1 MDAAA
6 RGAAAISS
14 RDFSAAVTH
23 YTNAIS
29 SNPQAVD
36 YYIKRSIAYTRLSPA
51 DYASALKD
59 SELAVVL
66 AKKRGKKELIIQS
79 QLRRGIALFGLER
92 WADAQQCFEWVSKL
106 DKDEKSLKIWG
117 IKVQGKLDGLEPGDE
132 KGLVSVK
139 EVPEVDVPKDVEVKK
154 VDQLPATVPAT
165 VPATTSEGVQT
176 PANKIRH
183 EWYQTTNTIVVTL
196 FAKGIPKDKATIDL
210 KENSLAISFP
220 LPSGSEFQF
229 SLDYLYANIDASLST
244 SKIMSTKAEFT
255 LIKSTPGQKWPT
267 LEGTERSI
275 TENRTEPT
283 TDPSPD
289 AIKRAVLSEK
299 APSYPTSSKTGTKNW
314 DKLADDLTKKPKK
327 EKKEEEEDQGDA
339 DGADYDFEGGDQ
351 VNGFFQMLYKDA
363 DPDTRRA
370 MMKSYVES
378 NGTSLSTNWEQVGKQ
393 RIEPDP
399 PDGMEVK
406 KW

>member
-14 RDFSAAVTH
+14 RDFAAAVAH

-36 YYIKRSIAYTRLSPA
+36 YYIKRSIAYTRISPA
-51 DYASALKD
+51 DHSSALKD

-79 QLRRGIALFGLER
+79 QLRRGIAFFGLER

-117 IKVQGKLDGLEPGDE
+117 IKVQGKLDGLEVGDE
-132 KGLVSVK
+132 KGVVSVK
-139 EVPEVDVPKDVEVKK
+139 EMPEVDMPKDVEVKK
-154 VDQLPATVPAT
+154 VDPVPAK
-165 VPATTSEGVQT
+165 VPEGVQT

-183 EWYQTTNTIVVTL
+183 EWYQTTENVVVSL

-210 KENSLAISFP
+210 KPNSIAISFP

-229 SLDYLYANIDASLST
+229 SLDCLYANIDESSST
-244 SKIMSTKAEFT
+244 SKIMSTKVEFT
-255 LIKSTPGQKWPT
+255 LKKSTPGQKWSS
-267 LEGTERSI
+267 LEGVERSV
-275 TENRTEPT
+275 TENQSEPAT
-283 TDPSPD
+283 NPSSD
-289 AIKRAVLSEK
+289 AIKRAILSEK

-327 EKKEEEEDQGDA
+327 KKKEGDEDQGSSDSS
-339 DGADYDFEGGDQ
+339 DFDFEGGDQ

-378 NGTSLSTNWEQVGKQ
+378 NGTNLSTNWEQVGKQ
-393 RIEPDP
+393 KIEPDP